1 MSEVK
6 TVTPEELEEVKGLQN
21 SYLSATYD
29 LGQLHIQK
37 NDALL
42 ALKEA
47 DTQIEDTFNHLKVL
61 KQQEAEISAKLQEK
75 YGSSTID
82 LSTGIIGS

>member
-6 TVTPEELEEVKGLQN
+6 TVTPEELEDVKALQS

-37 NDALL
+37 NDAVL
-42 ALKEA
+42 ALNEA
-47 DTQIEDTFNHLKVL
+47 DKQIEDTFNHLKVL
-61 KQQEAEISAKLQEK
+61 KQQEADISTKLQEK

>member
-6 TVTPEELEEVKGLQN
+6 TVTPEELQEVKKLQD
-21 SYLSATYD
+21 SYVSATYD

-37 NDALL
+37 NDALS
-42 ALKEA
+42 ALEEA
-47 DTQIEDTFNHLKVL
+47 DKQIVDTFDHLKVL
-61 KQQEAEISAKLQEK
+61 KQQEADISAKLQEK

-82 LSTGIIGS
+82 LSTGNIVS